1 MNGNAHTIQCIAT
14 GQNEYR
20 HVCSCRWRSSEISVN
35 SVGGFDGVEQAELER
50 ARHLS
55 AASVAD
61 VIQEL
66 EGLFAAAKR
75 RAHGRAPG
83 AR

>member
-35 SVGGFDGVEQAELER
+35 SLGGLDGVEQAELER
-50 ARHLS
+50 AVHLKVAG
-55 AASVAD
+55 AADALK
-61 VIQEL
+61 EM
-66 EGLFAAAKR
+66 EGLLAAAK
-75 RAHGRAPG
+75 RAHGRAPS